1 LIGWVEMPPNA
12 YGTIEGRRLSSWR
25 SLLLWLCAFSLLVAL
40 ANRVPHF
47 AQGETSWVR
56 STPPHITARIMAKDF
71 FLLPPPASGI
81 FTPLRSVPVLRTAKE
96 ARPPSPVFLDN
107 RLYTRPPPT
116 A

>member
-1 LIGWVEMPPNA
+1 MPPHV
-12 YGTIEGRRLSSWR
+12 YGTIEGRRLSWWR
-25 SLLLWLCAFSLLVAL
+25 SSLLWLCVLSLLVVL

-47 AQGETSWVR
+47 AQSEASWVA
-56 STPPHITARIMAKDF
+56 STPPHITAKGF
-71 FLLPPPASGI
+71 FLLPPPTSAI